1 MNDFAKLLASQI
13 GSDVRAAPD
22 RARARLA
29 ARGLAERAGTIA
41 ELRAAARRRVPGVV
55 FDYVDGG
62 AGDETTLR
70 RNVAALRAIELL
82 PRVLVDVSR
91 VETATTVLG
100 EPVALPLL
108 GAPMGLAG
116 LLHPDGEV
124 ALARAL
130 HEAGSVSV
138 LAAMAS
144 CPVEEVMAAASGP
157 TWFQMYLWRD
167 RRLLKDLLDRVKG
180 AGVRV
185 LVVTV
190 DVPCSGNRD
199 RDRRNGFSVP
209 PRVTARALADGALH
223 PRWSYGFVRRPRI
236 SWGNLP
242 GSVAGAGGGAART
255 GTRAAAAKTGT
266 AGAGGAGTA
275 TLSSRTNQQ
284 FDPAATWADLTWF
297 RENWTGPLVVKGI
310 LSAADARQ
318 AVRLGAEA
326 VVVSNHGGRQLD
338 GAPATIAA
346 LPAVVDAVGGDAE
359 VYLDGG
365 IRRGADIVKA
375 LALGARACLAGRA
388 LAYGLGVAGQAGVQ
402 RAVAILHAE
411 MRTVLALT
419 GCPSVHELDSSWVRT
434 PAGA

>member
-1 MNDFAKLLASQI
+1 VNDFAKLLARQI
-13 GSDVRAAPD
+13 SADIRALPT
-22 RARARLA
+22 RARARLGAESLA
-29 ARGLAERAGTIA
+29 ARAGTIG

-62 AGDETTLR
+62 AGDELTLR
-70 RNVAALRAIELL
+70 RNVAALRPIELQ

-116 LLHPDGEV
+116 LLNPAGEV

-130 HEAGSVSV
+130 HEAGSISV

-144 CPVEEVMAAASGP
+144 CSVEEVTAAASGP

-167 RRLLKDLLDRVKG
+167 RGLLRDMLARVRA
-180 AGVRV
+180 AGVPV

-209 PRVTARALADGALH
+209 PRVTLRALYGGMRH

-236 SWGNLP
+236 GWGNLP
-242 GSVAGAGGGAART
+242 DG
-255 GTRAAAAKTGT
+255 
-266 AGAGGAGTA
+266 GGAGTVA
-275 TLSSRTNQQ
+275 LSTRTNQQ
-284 FDPAATWADLTWF
+284 FDPAATWADLSWF
-297 RENWTGPLVVKGI
+297 RENWDGRLVVKGI
-310 LSAADARQ
+310 LNPQDARR
-318 AVRLGAEA
+318 AVQLGAEA

-338 GAPATIAA
+338 GAPATIRA
-346 LPAVVDAVGGDAE
+346 LPAVADEVAGDAE
-359 VYLDGG
+359 VYVDGG

-388 LAYGLGVAGQAGVQ
+388 LAYGLGVAGQAGVR
-402 RAVAILHAE
+402 RAVDILHGE
-411 MRTVLALT
+411 LRTVLALV
-419 GCPSVHELDSSWVRT
+419 GCPSVQDLDSSWVSSSFVR
-434 PAGA
+434 PAEPRSAPRPGRQL

>member
-1 MNDFAKLLASQI
+1 VNDFSRLLASQVNADI
-13 GSDVRAAPD
+13 RGMPERVRARFSAEGM
-22 RARARLA
+22 A
-29 ARGLAERAGTIA
+29 ARCGTIG

-62 AGDETTLR
+62 AGDEVTLR
-70 RNVAALRAIELL
+70 RNITALRAVEIM
-82 PRVLVDVSR
+82 PRALAGVPE

-116 LLHPDGEV
+116 LLHPAGEV

-130 HEAGSVSV
+130 HDAGSVSI
-138 LAAMAS
+138 LSSMAS
-144 CPVEEVMAAASGP
+144 CPVEEVAAASAGP

-167 RRLLKDLLDRVKG
+167 RGLVKDVLDRVRA

-199 RDRRNGFSVP
+199 RDRRNGFSIP
-209 PRVTARALADGALH
+209 PRVTLRTLADGALRPH
-223 PRWSYGFVRRPRI
+223 WSYDFVRNPRI

-242 GSVAGAGGGAART
+242 GSGAGAT
-255 GTRAAAAKTGT
+255 S
-266 AGAGGAGTA
+266 
-275 TLSSRTNQQ
+275 LSSRTNQQ
-284 FDPAATWADLTWF
+284 FDPAATWADLSWF
-297 RENWTGPLVVKGI
+297 RDHWTGPLVVKGV
-310 LSAADARQ
+310 LSPHDARR
-318 AVRLGAEA
+318 AVDLGAGA

-338 GAPATIAA
+338 GAPATIRA
-346 LPAVVDAVGGDAE
+346 LPAVAGEVGGDAE

-388 LAYGLGVAGQAGVQ
+388 LAYGLGAAGQAGAR
-402 RAVAILHAE
+402 RAVDILHAE
-411 MRTVLALT
+411 LHVVLTLA
-419 GCPSVHELDSSWVRT
+419 GCPSVHDLGPSWVSLPRT
-434 PAGA
+434 RPGDPEASREAP

>member
-1 MNDFAKLLASQI
+1 MNDFTKLLTGQVST
-13 GSDVRAAPD
+13 DVRALPGQL
-22 RARARLA
+22 RALGAADRLA
-29 ARGLAERAGTIA
+29 ARAGTIG

-62 AGDETTLR
+62 AGDEVTLR
-70 RNVAALRAIELL
+70 RNVAALRAIELRS
-82 PRVLVDVSR
+82 RVLVDVSS

-116 LLHPDGEV
+116 LLHTGGEV

-130 HEAGSVSV
+130 HEAGTVSV

-144 CPVEEVMAAASGP
+144 CPVEEVMAAATGP
-157 TWFQMYLWRD
+157 VWFQMYLWRD
-167 RRLLKDLLDRVKG
+167 RGLLKSLLDRVKA

-199 RDRRNGFSVP
+199 RDRRNGFAVP
-209 PRVTARALADGALH
+209 PRVTARALAQGFTH
-223 PRWSYGFVRRPRI
+223 PRWSYAFVRNPRI

-242 GSVAGAGGGAART
+242 EPGEG
-255 GTRAAAAKTGT
+255 
-266 AGAGGAGTA
+266 A
-275 TLSSRTNQQ
+275 TLATRTNQQ
-284 FDPAATWADLTWF
+284 FDPAATWADLAWF
-297 RENWTGPLVVKGI
+297 RANWDGPLVVKGI
-310 LSAADARQ
+310 MDPADARRAVQ
-318 AVRLGAEA
+318 AGAAA

-338 GAPATIAA
+338 GAPATIRA
-346 LPAVVDAVGGDAE
+346 LPAVVSEIGGDAE

-375 LALGARACLAGRA
+375 VALGARACLAGRA
-388 LAYGLGVAGQAGVQ
+388 LAYGLGAGGQAGAR
-402 RAVAILHAE
+402 RAIDILNAE
-411 MRTVLALT
+411 LRTVLALA
-419 GCPSVHELDSSWVRT
+419 GCPSVRDLDQAWVSGAGHT
-434 PAGA
+434 P

>member
-1 MNDFAKLLASQI
+1 MNEFAKLLASQVGADI
-13 GSDVRAAPD
+13 RAVPD

-70 RNVAALRAIELL
+70 RNVVALRAIELV

-91 VETATTVLG
+91 TDTATTVLG

-108 GAPMGLAG
+108 GAPMGLTG
-116 LLHPDGEV
+116 LLHPEGEV
-124 ALARAL
+124 ALARAM
-130 HEAGSVSV
+130 HEAGSISI

-144 CPVEEVMAAASGP
+144 CSVEEVTTAVSGP
-157 TWFQMYLWRD
+157 MWFQMYLWRD
-167 RRLLKDLLDRVKG
+167 RRLLKDLLDRVRD

-209 PRVTARALADGALH
+209 PRVTARALADGVLH
-223 PRWSYGFVRRPRI
+223 PRWSYGFARRPRI
-236 SWGNLP
+236 TWGNLP
-242 GSVAGAGGGAART
+242 GAGSGQAGA
-255 GTRAAAAKTGT
+255 
-266 AGAGGAGTA
+266 A
-275 TLSSRTNQQ
+275 TLSARTNQQ
-284 FDPAATWADLTWF
+284 FDPGASWADLTWF
-297 RENWTGPLVVKGI
+297 RENWVGPLVVKGI
-310 LSAADARQ
+310 LTAPDAAQ

-338 GAPATIAA
+338 GAPASIRA
-346 LPAVVDAVGGDAE
+346 LPAVVDAVGGDGE

-375 LALGARACLAGRA
+375 VALGARACLAGRA
-388 LAYGLGVAGQAGVQ
+388 LAYGLGVAGQAGAQ
-402 RAVAILHAE
+402 RAVAILHGE
-411 MRTVLALT
+411 LRTVLALA
-419 GCPSVHELDSSWVRT
+419 GCPSVRELDRSWVSYS
-434 PAGA
+434 

>member
-1 MNDFAKLLASQI
+1 VNEFAKLLASQI
-13 GSDVRAAPD
+13 SADVRAAPD
-22 RARARLA
+22 RARARMRA
-29 ARGLAERAGTIA
+29 GNLAERAGTIA

-70 RNVAALRAIELL
+70 RNVAALRAVEVL

-91 VETATTVLG
+91 VDTTTTVLG

-130 HEAGSVSV
+130 HEAGSVSI

-144 CPVEEVMAAASGP
+144 CSVEEVMAAASGP

-167 RRLLKDLLDRVKG
+167 RGLLKDLLDRVKG
-180 AGVRV
+180 AGVRA

-190 DVPCSGNRD
+190 DVPCAGNRD

-209 PRVTARALADGALH
+209 PRVTARALADGVLH
-223 PRWSYGFVRRPRI
+223 PRWSYGFVRKPRI
-236 SWGNLP
+236 TWGNLP
-242 GSVAGAGGGAART
+242 DAGGGAA
-255 GTRAAAAKTGT
+255 
-266 AGAGGAGTA
+266 
-275 TLSSRTNQQ
+275 TLSARTNRQ

-297 RENWTGPLVVKGI
+297 RENWAGPLVVKGI
-310 LSAADARQ
+310 VTAQDARQ

-338 GAPATIAA
+338 GAPATIRA
-346 LPAVVDAVGGDAE
+346 LPAVADAVGGDAE
-359 VYLDGG
+359 VYLDSG

-388 LAYGLGVAGQAGVQ
+388 LAYGLGVAGQAGVR
-402 RAVAILHAE
+402 RAVTILHAE
-411 MRTVLALT
+411 LRTVLALA
-419 GCPSVHELDSSWVRT
+419 GCPSVRELDPSWVSV
-434 PAGA
+434 PARPDE

>member
-1 MNDFAKLLASQI
+1 LNDFTKLLTGQVST
-13 GSDVRAAPD
+13 DVRALPGQL
-22 RARARLA
+22 RALGAADRLA
-29 ARGLAERAGTIA
+29 ARAGTIG

-62 AGDETTLR
+62 AGDEVTLR
-70 RNVAALRAIELL
+70 RNVAALRTIELRS
-82 PRVLVDVSR
+82 RVLVDVSR
-91 VETATTVLG
+91 VQTATTVLG

-130 HEAGSVSV
+130 HEAGTVSV

-144 CPVEEVMAAASGP
+144 CPVEEVMGAATGP
-157 TWFQMYLWRD
+157 VWFQMYLWRD
-167 RRLLKDLLDRVKG
+167 RGLLKSLLDRVKA

-199 RDRRNGFSVP
+199 RDRRNGFAVP
-209 PRVTARALADGALH
+209 PRVTARALAQGFTH
-223 PRWSYGFVRRPRI
+223 PRWSYAFVRDPRI

-242 GSVAGAGGGAART
+242 EPGEG
-255 GTRAAAAKTGT
+255 
-266 AGAGGAGTA
+266 A
-275 TLSSRTNQQ
+275 TLAARTNQQ
-284 FDPAATWADLTWF
+284 FDPAATWADLAWF
-297 RENWTGPLVVKGI
+297 RANWDGPLVVKGI
-310 LSAADARQ
+310 MDPADARQ
-318 AVRLGAEA
+318 AVQAGAAA

-338 GAPATIAA
+338 GAPATIRA
-346 LPAVVDAVGGDAE
+346 LPAVVAEVGDDAE

-375 LALGARACLAGRA
+375 VALGARACLAGRA
-388 LAYGLGVAGQAGVQ
+388 LAYGLGAGGQAGAR
-402 RAVAILHAE
+402 RAIGILNAE
-411 MRTVLALT
+411 LRTVLALA
-419 GCPSVHELDSSWVRT
+419 GCPSVRDLDHTWVSL
-434 PAGA
+434 PGQAS

>member
-1 MNDFAKLLASQI
+1 LNDFTKLLTGQVST
-13 GSDVRAAPD
+13 DVRALPGQLRALAAAD
-22 RARARLA
+22 RRAARAGA
-29 ARGLAERAGTIA
+29 IG

-62 AGDETTLR
+62 AGDEVTLR
-70 RNVAALRAIELL
+70 RNVAALRAIELRS
-82 PRVLVDVSR
+82 RVLVDVST

-130 HEAGSVSV
+130 HEAGTVSV

-144 CPVEEVMAAASGP
+144 CPVQEVMRAATGP
-157 TWFQMYLWRD
+157 VWFQMYLWRD
-167 RRLLKDLLDRVKG
+167 RGLVKSLLDRVRA

-199 RDRRNGFSVP
+199 RDRRNGFTVP
-209 PRVTARALADGALH
+209 PRVTARALAEGVAH
-223 PRWSYGFVRRPRI
+223 PRWSYAFVRRPRI

-242 GSVAGAGGGAART
+242 ESAS
-255 GTRAAAAKTGT
+255 AAAA
-266 AGAGGAGTA
+266 
-275 TLSSRTNQQ
+275 LSTRTNQQ
-284 FDPAATWADLTWF
+284 FDPAATWADLAWF
-297 RENWTGPLVVKGI
+297 RENWDGPLVVKGI
-310 LSAADARQ
+310 MDPADARR
-318 AVRLGAEA
+318 AVQTGAAA

-338 GAPATIAA
+338 GAPATIRA
-346 LPAVVDAVGGDAE
+346 LPAVVSEVGGDAE

-375 LALGARACLAGRA
+375 VALGARACLAGRA
-388 LAYGLGVAGQAGVQ
+388 LAYGLGAGGQAGAR
-402 RAVAILHAE
+402 RAIDILSAE
-411 MRTVLALT
+411 LRTVLALA
-419 GCPSVHELDSSWVRT
+419 GCPSVRDLDQTWVS
-434 PAGA
+434 PGPVP

>member
-1 MNDFAKLLASQI
+1 MNEFAKLLASQI
-13 GSDVRAAPD
+13 RADVRAVPD
-22 RARARLA
+22 RARAHLS

-70 RNVAALRAIELL
+70 RNAAALRAVELL

-91 VETATTVLG
+91 VDTATTVLG

-116 LLHPDGEV
+116 LLHPEGEV
-124 ALARAL
+124 ALARAT
-130 HEAGSVSV
+130 HEAGTISI

-144 CPVEEVMAAASGP
+144 CSVDEVTTAASGP

-167 RRLLKDLLDRVKG
+167 RGLLKDLLDRVRD

-190 DVPCSGNRD
+190 DVPCSANRD

-209 PRVTARALADGALH
+209 PRVTARALADGVLH

-236 SWGNLP
+236 TWGNLP
-242 GSVAGAGGGAART
+242 DARDGGGD
-255 GTRAAAAKTGT
+255 AAAMSARIN
-266 AGAGGAGTA
+266 
-275 TLSSRTNQQ
+275 LQ

-310 LSAADARQ
+310 LGAPDARR
-318 AVRLGAEA
+318 AVRLGAQA
-326 VVVSNHGGRQLD
+326 IVVSNHGGRQLD
-338 GAPATIAA
+338 GAPATIRA
-346 LPAVVDAVGGDAE
+346 LPAVVDAVGSDAE

-388 LAYGLGVAGQAGVQ
+388 LAYGLGAAGQTGVR
-402 RAVAILHAE
+402 RALDILHAE
-411 MRTVLALT
+411 LRTVLALA
-419 GCPSVHELDSSWVRT
+419 GCPSVGELDSSWVK
-434 PAGA
+434 AGE

>member
-1 MNDFAKLLASQI
+1 VSTQTTGAAGVNEFAKLLASQI
-13 GSDVRAAPD
+13 GADIRAVPD
-22 RARARLA
+22 RARARLS

-55 FDYVDGG
+55 FDYVDGA

-91 VETATTVLG
+91 VDTATTVLG

-124 ALARAL
+124 ALARAM
-130 HEAGSVSV
+130 HEAGSVSI
-138 LAAMAS
+138 LSAMAS
-144 CPVEEVMAAASGP
+144 CSVDEVTTAASGP

-167 RRLLKDLLDRVKG
+167 RGLLKDLLDRVRD

-190 DVPCSGNRD
+190 DVPCAGNRD

-209 PRVTARALADGALH
+209 PRVTARALADGVLH

-236 SWGNLP
+236 TWGNLP
-242 GSVAGAGGGAART
+242 DVGRAGA
-255 GTRAAAAKTGT
+255 
-266 AGAGGAGTA
+266 A
-275 TLSSRTNQQ
+275 TMSAHTNQQ

-318 AVRLGAEA
+318 AVQLGAEA

-338 GAPATIAA
+338 GAPAAIRA
-346 LPAVVDAVGGDAE
+346 LPAVVDALGGDAE

-375 LALGARACLAGRA
+375 LALGTRACLAGRA
-388 LAYGLGVAGQAGVQ
+388 LAYGLGVAGQAGAR

-411 MRTVLALT
+411 LRTVLALA
-419 GCPSVHELDSSWVRT
+419 GCPSVHDLDPSWVSVPVAWRS
-434 PAGA
+434 